1 MDEFKLRRGLKN
13 VYAAEVTNDDN
24 GAVGYTTG
32 TPYHVMPVGTMS
44 RDKQVD
50 INNVWFDDGVFATS
64 GTEGATT
71 ITITGASL
79 RVNDIARLTGK
90 TIDPTTGVVMDSG
103 DYVEKYFALLGEAEG
118 LDGSSEWFVFHKGTF
133 TIASIEDKT
142 KDDTTDANG
151 MTLNFNA
158 IKTKHVFSA
167 TNATSKC
174 MHMDTTVTAFKSG
187 QSWTAQVVTPD
198 NKNSIVEKLVQTTGV
213 TVTPTTASIAVNG
226 TTALTAALTPS
237 GATGT
242 ITWATSNAAV
252 ATIDANGTVTGKS
265 AGSAVITAVC
275 GQFSASCTVTVS
287 E

>member
-24 GAVGYTTG
+24 GVVGYTTG
-32 TPYHVMPVGTMS
+32 TPFHVIPAGTMS

-71 ITITGASL
+71 IAITGASL
-79 RVNDIARLTGK
+79 RVNDIARITGK
-90 TIDPTTGVVMDSG
+90 TVDTVTGVVLDSG

-167 TNATSKC
+167 TNKTSKC
-174 MHMDTTVTAFKSG
+174 IHLDTTVTAFKTG
-187 QSWTAQVVTPD
+187 KSWTAQVVTPD
-198 NKNSIVEKLVQTTGV
+198 NVSTIVEKLVQTTGV
-213 TVTPTTASIAVNG
+213 TVTPTTAAIAVNG

-252 ATIDANGTVTGKS
+252 ATVDANGTVTGKS